1 MKRKRSPLLAYG
13 VAVATT
19 LLVLALKLML
29 EPFIDEESPFLLFF
43 AAVWVTAWYGG
54 LGPGLLATVLAAII
68 SDYFFLPPYYQ
79 FFGYTSGQ
87 TIKLSL
93 FMLEGGLISQL
104 TLSLNSARRRAE
116 ASMREAQKNEQ
127 ERIALL
133 FREQKSREAAEAA
146 NRSKDL
152 FLAMVSHELRTPLNA
167 ILGYS
172 QLLAEGN
179 YDPERTS
186 RMLQSIERNA
196 KVQAHLIEDL
206 LDVSR
211 IVSGKLRLDVRP
223 IDPIPVIENAIDA
236 VRPAAEAKAIGLKS
250 NLDPATGLILGD
262 PDRLQQ
268 VIWNLLSNAIKF
280 TPEEGEVEI
289 SLERVLPH
297 VQIRVSDTGTGID
310 PDFLPYLFERFSQA
324 DDGGKRSRSGLG
336 LGLAI
341 VRHVVELHGG
351 TVHAESGGGKGSTF
365 TVRLPV
371 RAVQMKTFPT
381 VETFIFGEEERAPS
395 TTLEGLKVLVVD
407 DEADAREL
415 LSVALSRRRAS
426 VRTAGSV
433 GEALEALKREQPDI
447 LVSDLAMPGED
458 GYALIRQLRILEGD
472 RGKIIPAVAL
482 TAYAGRDDRRR
493 ALSAGFQAHLAKPVE
508 PAQLADMIAALAR
521 RAA

>member
-1 MKRKRSPLLAYG
+1 MERMNPPRWFKYG
-13 VAVATT
+13 VAIATT
-19 LLVLALKLML
+19 LLVLALKLL
-29 EPFIDEESPFLLFF
+29 LDPFIDEESPFLLFF

-68 SDYFFLPPYYQ
+68 SDYFFIPPYHG
-79 FFGYTSGQ
+79 FFEYTSGQ
-87 TIKLSL
+87 TIKLIL
-93 FMLEGGLISQL
+93 FILEGGLISQL
-104 TLSLNSARRRAE
+104 TLSLNAARKRAE
-116 ASMREAQKNEQ
+116 ASMLEAKRNEQ

-133 FREQKSREAAEAA
+133 LREQKSREAAEAA
-146 NRSKDL
+146 NHSKDQ

-179 YDPERTS
+179 DDPERTA
-186 RMLQSIERNA
+186 RMLRAIERNA

-223 IDPIPVIENAIDA
+223 IDPIPVIENAIEA
-236 VRPAAEAKAIGLKS
+236 VRPAAEAKAIRLKS
-250 NLDPATGLILGD
+250 VLDPSAGLILGD

-289 SLERVLPH
+289 ALELVSPH

-310 PDFLPYLFERFSQA
+310 PGFLPRLFERFTQA
-324 DDGGKRSRSGLG
+324 DASGKGSRSGLG

-351 TVHAESGGGKGSTF
+351 TVQAESPGEGKGSTF
-365 TVRLPV
+365 TVKLPV
-371 RAVQMKTFPT
+371 RAVQIKSARPA
-381 VETFIFGEEERAPS
+381 EKFIFGEEEKDSAA
-395 TTLEGLKVLVVD
+395 TLEGVKVLVVD

-415 LSVALSRRRAS
+415 LSLALSRRKAS
-426 VRTAGSV
+426 VQTAGSV
-433 GEALEALKREQPDI
+433 EEALEALDQNHPDI

-458 GYALIRQLRILEGD
+458 GYALIRRLRTLEGE
-472 RGKIIPAVAL
+472 KIPAVAL
-482 TAYAGRDDRRR
+482 TAYAGWEDRRR
-493 ALSAGFQAHLAKPVE
+493 ALSAGFQAHLAKPVS
-508 PAQLADMIAALAR
+508 PAQLAGVIAALTR
-521 RAA
+521 RA

>member
-1 MKRKRSPLLAYG
+1 MKRKPPWLLRYG

-19 LLVLALKLML
+19 LLVLALKLL
-29 EPFIDEESPFLLFF
+29 LDPFIDEESPFLLFF

-54 LGPGLLATVLAAII
+54 LGPGAFATLLAALI
-68 SDYFFLPPYYQ
+68 SDYFFLPPYHEL
-79 FFGYTSGQ
+79 FGYTSGQ
-87 TIKLSL
+87 AIKLGL
-93 FMLEGGLISQL
+93 FMLEGALISQL

-116 ASMREAQKNEQ
+116 ASMLEAKKNEQ
-127 ERIALL
+127 ERVALL
-133 FREQKSREAAEAA
+133 LREQKSREAAEAA
-146 NRSKDL
+146 NRSKDQ

-172 QLLAEGN
+172 QLLVEGD
-179 YDPERTS
+179 YDREQTA
-186 RMLQSIERNA
+186 RMLRAIERNA

-223 IDPIPVIENAIDA
+223 IDPIPVIENAIEA
-236 VRPAAEAKAIGLKS
+236 VRPAAEAKAIRLKS
-250 NLDPATGLILGD
+250 VLDPSTGLILGD

-289 SLERVLPH
+289 ALALVSPH

-310 PDFLPYLFERFSQA
+310 PGFLPRLFERFSQA
-324 DDGGKRSRSGLG
+324 DGSAKRSRSGLG

-351 TVHAESGGGKGSTF
+351 TVQAESPGEGKGSTF
-365 TVRLPV
+365 TVKLPV
-371 RAVQMKTFPT
+371 RAVQMKSSPP
-381 VETFIFGEEERAPS
+381 VETFIFGEEEDPA
-395 TTLEGLKVLVVD
+395 TTLEGLSVLVVD

-415 LSVALSRRRAS
+415 LSLALSRRRAS
-426 VRTAGSV
+426 VQTAGSV
-433 GEALEALKREQPDI
+433 GEALERLEREEPDI

-458 GYALIRQLRILEGD
+458 GYALIRRLRTLEEK
-472 RGKIIPAVAL
+472 RGKLIPAVAL
-482 TAYAGRDDRRR
+482 TAYAGWDDRQR
-493 ALSAGFQAHLAKPVE
+493 ALSAGFQAHLAKPVA
-508 PAQLADMIAALAR
+508 PAQLARVIAALSR
-521 RAA
+521 R